1 MFRFIIRRI
10 VRAFVALLLFQACLF
25 GLIHSLPYD
34 FSIFVAFGGG
44 PRYRAFVQSYYG
56 LDRPFLEQLF
66 NWWINFFKFDLG
78 RSFLHWP
85 DSVGEILLTR
95 MPRTLL
101 LFLSATILAYILGV
115 WLGKT
120 IAWRRGTLLEFGI
133 TLGGVAGYTSFAPW
147 LGFVAINIF
156 GWYLGWLPY
165 QRLVN
170 PNIWFNAPITI
181 DYLLV
186 RMVISTIVI
195 LSSIYLINRYT
206 RDVKE
211 RFYRLAWRIGGYLL
225 IVIGS
230 LLWWQRSGL
239 SSYALDVLD
248 HLVLPL
254 GTVVLLS
261 FGESMMLMR
270 MSMLETMRE
279 DYVLTARAKGLTDNI
294 VRDRHAARNAVL
306 PVITRILLN
315 LPFVLIGSL
324 AIELVF
330 QWHGMGVALFNAIE
344 FQDIPMLMG
353 ILSVTGIIL
362 LCAHVILDIVYVFLD
377 PRLRFKNEAIS

>member
-1 MFRFIIRRI
+1 VSRFIIRRI
-10 VRAFVALLLFQACLF
+10 VRAFVALLLFQASLF

-34 FSIFVAFGGG
+34 FSVFVSFGGS
-44 PRYRAFVQSYYG
+44 PNNRVFVQSYYG
-56 LDRPFLEQLF
+56 LDLPFLEQLF
-66 NWWINFFKFDLG
+66 NWWVNFFKFDLG
-78 RSFLHWP
+78 ESFLHWP
-85 DSVGEILLTR
+85 TPVSEILLTR

-101 LFLSATILAYILGV
+101 LFLSATILAYVLGF

-120 IAWRRGTLLEFGI
+120 IAWRRGTLLEFGL

-186 RMVISTIVI
+186 RMVISAIVI
-195 LSSIYLINRYT
+195 LTGLYLLNTFT
-206 RDVKE
+206 RKMKE
-211 RFYRLAWRIGGYLL
+211 RPRRLVLRIGGYFFIAITLL
-225 IVIGS
+225 V
-230 LLWWQRSGL
+230 WWQRSGI
-239 SSYALDVLD
+239 SRYALDVLD
-248 HLVLPL
+248 HLALPL

-261 FGESMMLMR
+261 FGESMMLIR

-279 DYVLTARAKGLTDNI
+279 DYVLTARAKGLSENVI
-294 VRDRHAARNAVL
+294 RDRHVARNAIL
-306 PVITRILLN
+306 PVITRMLLN
-315 LPFVLIGSL
+315 LPFVLVGSL

-330 QWHGMGVALFNAIE
+330 MWHGMGKTLFDAIE

-362 LCAHVILDIVYVFLD
+362 LCAHVLLDILYVYLD
-377 PRLRFKNEAIS
+377 PRLRFRSETT